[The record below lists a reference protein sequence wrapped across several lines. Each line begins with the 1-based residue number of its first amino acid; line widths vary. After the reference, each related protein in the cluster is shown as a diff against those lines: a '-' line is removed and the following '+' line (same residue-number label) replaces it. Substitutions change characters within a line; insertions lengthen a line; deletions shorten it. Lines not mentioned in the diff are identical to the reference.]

1 MSAQDTTDVIVVG
14 GGIIGCSI
22 AFELRRRGVGVIL
35 LERDAP
41 GRRATWAAGGML
53 SPLTESCEDNPF
65 FDLAAHSF
73 NAYPAFVERLQE
85 ATGIDVDYRAHGK
98 LHVVFDDESAGVLD
112 RLAATRYAAEYGVR
126 LLSASE
132 VHALEPALTRD
143 VVRGA
148 FVARDHLLDNR
159 LLGQAA
165 AAAASAAG
173 AQITVATGVQ
183 SVITDSGRAVGVR
196 LLSGDMVTAGNV
208 IIAAGA
214 WSAALEG
221 LPRPLPVRPRAG
233 QMFAVDTRTD
243 RTTGKQAL
251 TITHAIENDRCYL
264 LPRSDGRLLAGAT
277 VEDNGFQR
285 GPTVAGIGSMMA
297 AAISVAPGIA
307 DLPIIETWMDYRPG
321 TPDDLPIIG
330 EDPDIRGLVYA
341 TGHFRNGILLAPAT
355 AEAVADVV
363 TATPPALI
371 APFSIARFG

>member
-1 MSAQDTTDVIVVG
+1 MSAQDTTDVIIAG

-22 AFELRRRGVGVIL
+22 AFELRRRGVGVLL

-73 NAYPAFVERLQE
+73 NAYPAFVERLHDT
-85 ATGIDVDYRAHGK
+85 TGIDVDYRAHGK
-98 LHVVFDDESAGVLD
+98 LHIVFDDESAAVLD
-112 RLAATRYAAEYGVR
+112 RLAGTRYAAEYGVR
-126 LLSASE
+126 LLSAAD
-132 VHALEPALTRD
+132 VHALEPALTTE
-143 VVRGA
+143 VSRGA

-165 AAAASAAG
+165 AAAAAAAG
-173 AQITVATGVQ
+173 AQIAVASGVRGI
-183 SVITDSGRAVGVR
+183 ITDSGRAVGVR
-196 LLSGDMVTAGNV
+196 LLSGDIVSAGKV
-208 IIAAGA
+208 VIAAGA
-214 WSAALEG
+214 WSGALEG

-233 QMFAVDTRTD
+233 QMFAVDTRAD
-243 RTTGKQAL
+243 RATAKQSL

-277 VEDNGFQR
+277 VEDCGFQR

-330 EDPDIRGLVYA
+330 EDPDVDGLIYA

-355 AEAVADVV
+355 AEAIADTV
-363 TATPPALI
+363 TGSSPALI

>member
-1 MSAQDTTDVIVVG
+1 MSGQKATDVIIIG

-22 AFELRRRGVGVIL
+22 AFELRRLGVDVIL

-73 NAYPAFVERLQE
+73 DLYPAFVERLKD
-85 ATGIDVDYRAHGK
+85 ATGVDVDYRAHGK
-98 LHVVFDDESAGVLD
+98 LHVVFDDESASVLD
-112 RLAATRYAAEYGVR
+112 RLAGTQYAAEYGVR
-126 LLSASE
+126 LLTAAE
-132 VHALEPALTRD
+132 VHALEPALTSD

-165 AAAASAAG
+165 AAAAAAAG
-173 AQITVATGVQ
+173 AQVAVASGVRG
-183 SVITDSGRAVGVR
+183 VITDSGRAVGVR
-196 LLSGDMVTAGNV
+196 MVSGEIVSAGTV
-208 IIAAGA
+208 VIAAGA

-243 RTTGKQAL
+243 RTGKQAV

-277 VEDNGFQR
+277 VEDCGFQR

-297 AAISVAPGIA
+297 AAIAVAPGIA

-330 EDPDIRGLVYA
+330 EDPEMRGLIYA

-355 AEAVADVV
+355 AEAVADVI

>member
-1 MSAQDTTDVIVVG
+1 MSAQKATDVIIIG

-22 AFELRRRGVGVIL
+22 AFELRRLGVDVIL

-73 NAYPAFVERLQE
+73 DLYPAFVERLKD
-85 ATGIDVDYRAHGK
+85 ATGVDVDYRAHGK
-98 LHVVFDDESAGVLD
+98 LHVVFDDESASVLD
-112 RLAATRYAAEYGVR
+112 RLAGTQYAAEYGVR
-126 LLSASE
+126 LLTAAE
-132 VHALEPALTRD
+132 VHALEPALTSD

-165 AAAASAAG
+165 AAAAAAAG
-173 AQITVATGVQ
+173 AQVAVASGVRG
-183 SVITDSGRAVGVR
+183 VITDSGRAVGVR
-196 LLSGDMVTAGNV
+196 MVSGEIVSAGTV
-208 IIAAGA
+208 VIAAGA

-243 RTTGKQAL
+243 RTGKQAV

-277 VEDNGFQR
+277 VEDCGFQR

-297 AAISVAPGIA
+297 AAIAVAPGIA

-330 EDPDIRGLVYA
+330 EDPEMRGLIYA

-355 AEAVADVV
+355 AEAVADVI